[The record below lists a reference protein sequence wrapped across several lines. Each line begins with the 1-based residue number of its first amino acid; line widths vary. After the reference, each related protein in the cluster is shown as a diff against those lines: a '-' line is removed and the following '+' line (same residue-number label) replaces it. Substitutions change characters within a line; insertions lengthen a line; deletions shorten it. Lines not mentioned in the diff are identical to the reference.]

1 MSKNKD
7 RKNRSGIV
15 YSTDEQFEYRYDDSP
30 KAETLPAVQQQLHVM
45 LDKKQRAGK
54 QVTLIKGFIGKE
66 DDLRTL
72 EKKLKAKCG
81 TGGSSKDGEI
91 VIQGDFR
98 TKVVDFLKQEGYR
111 VKQAGS

>member
-15 YSTDEQFEYRYDDSP
+15 YSTDEQFEYRYDESQEI
-30 KAETLPAVQQQLHVM
+30 ETLPPAQQQLRVM

-54 QVTLIKGFIGKE
+54 QVTLITGFIGKE
-66 DDLRTL
+66 DDLRVL

-81 TGGSSKDGEI
+81 SGGSSKDGEI

-98 TKVVDFLKQEGYR
+98 TKVMDFLKQEGYR
-111 VKQAGS
+111 VKQAGG